1 MMTDEKPF
9 VRRDLS
15 SGNFEIALEDNRR
28 NWRVFNVPT
37 ELISKYISYAKLHF
51 GNEVWKVM
59 ELGMTLILDSDA
71 TASGMKERLEALEIE
86 VQSLKEII
94 KKDKNSEPT
103 TFGGNS
109 Q

>member
-28 NWRVFNVPT
+28 NWRVYNVPI

-51 GNEVWKVM
+51 DNEVWKVM
-59 ELGMTLILDSDA
+59 DLGMTLILEADT
-71 TASGMKERLEALEIE
+71 TAKGLKERLETLESE
-86 VQSLKEII
+86 VQALKQII
-94 KKDKNSEPT
+94 NKEKNNEPI
-103 TFGGNS
+103 TFGGNN